1 MEKKIL
7 VTISRQFG
15 SGGREVGKKLAEALH
30 VPFYDKE
37 LIEIAAKESGIDKE
51 LFENEEEST
60 SKGYYFLES
69 IGLAMGSPIAGMNG
83 QALNDRMFLAQ
94 SEVIRSI
101 AASGSA
107 IIVGRCADY
116 VLEEFPE
123 CVNIFI
129 HANMRSRK
137 ERAIHSYEVDED
149 NIEKSIERIDKRRAN
164 YYNYYT
170 DKKWGKVENYHLSID
185 TSKFGIDEC
194 VKIIKDL
201 VLNRP

>member
-15 SGGREVGKKLAEALH
+15 SGGREVGKKLAEALN

-137 ERAIHSYEVDED
+137 ERAIHSYEVDEEI
-149 NIEKSIERIDKRRAN
+149 IEKSIERIDKRRAN